1 MKISL
6 QKLTTKDLSTLC
18 SRVISYSKKAINIE
32 ILKNPL
38 LRELE
43 NIYTEYDKVY
53 AKVTFSGKGKSVA
66 QADKA
71 RDKAFAKL
79 KNYLAGY
86 AQMDTLPHFEEA
98 KVLYE
103 IFKTYGL
110 NIDRLSYSAG
120 TAQLSKLIENLSTS
134 ENQER
139 IQKIGV
145 EKAFEEMKK
154 MQSDFENVF
163 AEQTQANSELRQMQ
177 SATKL
182 RKELEQILRTYFE
195 YVKTMKKL
203 KDWDDLYNDFN
214 ELIKSAKNSTVTIN
228 EKTETSK
235 TQTQVAS

>member
-1 MKISL
+1 
-6 QKLTTKDLSTLC
+6 
-18 SRVISYSKKAINIE
+18 
-32 ILKNPL
+32 
-38 LRELE
+38 
-43 NIYTEYDKVY
+43 
-53 AKVTFSGKGKSVA
+53 
-66 QADKA
+66 
-71 RDKAFAKL
+71 
-79 KNYLAGY
+79 
-86 AQMDTLPHFEEA
+86 MDTLPHFEEA

-154 MQSDFENVF
+154 TQSDFENVF

>member
-1 MKISL
+1 
-6 QKLTTKDLSTLC
+6 
-18 SRVISYSKKAINIE
+18 
-32 ILKNPL
+32 
-38 LRELE
+38 
-43 NIYTEYDKVY
+43 
-53 AKVTFSGKGKSVA
+53 
-66 QADKA
+66 
-71 RDKAFAKL
+71 
-79 KNYLAGY
+79 
-86 AQMDTLPHFEEA
+86 
-98 KVLYE
+98 
-103 IFKTYGL
+103 
-110 NIDRLSYSAG
+110 
-120 TAQLSKLIENLSTS
+120 
-134 ENQER
+134 
-139 IQKIGV
+139 
-145 EKAFEEMKK
+145 MKK